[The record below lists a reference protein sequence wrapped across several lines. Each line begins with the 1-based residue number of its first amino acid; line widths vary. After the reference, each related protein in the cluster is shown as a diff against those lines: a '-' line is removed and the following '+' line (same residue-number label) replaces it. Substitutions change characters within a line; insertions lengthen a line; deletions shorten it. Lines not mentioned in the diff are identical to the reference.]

1 MSRGIDL
8 STLRSAVIGSAG
20 TIRLAGEGVM
30 PRHAEIAVQESPE
43 VVASMLR
50 PLDGPVSVERRG
62 RRHPVGTAW
71 RLADGDV
78 IIVGPHRL
86 TYRDLGSPMETS
98 LDDVHIQEVVSW
110 LL

>member
-30 PRHAEIAVQESPE
+30 ARHAEITVQESPD
-43 VVASMLR
+43 VVVSMLR
-50 PLDGPVSVERRG
+50 PLDGPVSAERRG
-62 RRHPVGTAW
+62 RRHPVGAAW

-78 IIVGPHRL
+78 IIVGRHRL
-86 TYRDLGSPMETS
+86 IYRDLGSPMETS
-98 LDDVHIQEVVSW
+98 LGDEDVQEIVSW